1 MLSAAPGVELGL
13 DELLEMRHRLHEAR
27 LFSSQNRRSPLVGLH
42 HSRLRGRGVDFDQVR
57 IYQPGDDV
65 RTIDWRVTARTRE
78 PHTKLFHEERERPV
92 FVLVEQSQR
101 LFFGSGL
108 CFKAV
113 LAARAAAFIGWSA
126 LAHND
131 RIGGL
136 VFSDRDCHEI
146 KPRRSKH
153 SLLQLFNQLLRANR
167 ELRETPAERPG
178 ELFGLALRRAREVL
192 RPGSLIL
199 VLCDERTLNDVA
211 EQQLSLIARH
221 TDLVLL
227 PLSDPLDHA
236 LPAAGLLRF
245 REGAAD
251 LELDTHA
258 DELRQ
263 AYRELAEARARAGSG
278 WPSDWACRCCRCRP
292 RKTWWSSC
300 GTCWNNTSRGIAHE
314 SARPAGT
321 SDRPLPVGWW
331 PPAPGW
337 WLLAALLPLLGWGSG
352 DCAGTCRGA
361 PSPPAAKRRWIR
373 CAKRPWPNWPRLPS
387 PTAGLP
393 PGPGCRPSTACSS
406 GSAGRAGQIAAAT
419 PSAAAPGWRSST
431 TVARP
436 PA

>member
-263 AYRELAEARARAGSG
+263 AYRELAEARRARWQRLTQRLGV
-278 WPSDWACRCCRCRP
+278 P
-292 RKTWWSSC
+292 
-300 GTCWNNTSRGIAHE
+300 
-314 SARPAGT
+314 
-321 SDRPLPVGWW
+321 
-331 PPAPGW
+331 
-337 WLLAALLPLLGWGSG
+337 LLPLSTQEDLVEQLR
-352 DCAGTCRGA
+352 D
-361 PSPPAAKRRWIR
+361 
-373 CAKRPWPNWPRLPS
+373 L
-387 PTAGLP
+387 LEQHQ
-393 PGPGCRPSTACSS
+393 PGY
-406 GSAGRAGQIAAAT
+406 RA
-419 PSAAAPGWRSST
+419 
-431 TVARP
+431 
-436 PA
+436 

>member
-227 PLSDPLDHA
+227 PRSDPLDHA

-263 AYRELAEARARAGSG
+263 AYREQAEARRAR
-278 WPSDWACRCCRCRP
+278 WQR
-292 RKTWWSSC
+292 
-300 GTCWNNTSRGIAHE
+300 
-314 SARPAGT
+314 
-321 SDRPLPVGWW
+321 
-331 PPAPGW
+331 
-337 WLLAALLPLLGWGSG
+337 LAQRLGVPLLPLSTQEDLVEQLR
-352 DCAGTCRGA
+352 D
-361 PSPPAAKRRWIR
+361 
-373 CAKRPWPNWPRLPS
+373 L
-387 PTAGLP
+387 LEQHQ
-393 PGPGCRPSTACSS
+393 PGY
-406 GSAGRAGQIAAAT
+406 RA
-419 PSAAAPGWRSST
+419 
-431 TVARP
+431 
-436 PA
+436 